1 MYNFCRRCGHDCY
14 STGSGKIADPTRK
27 WWQFWKTITCPECG
41 DTQLKVQI
49 NEQLLRELDKQ
60 LYLIGKLNAQIRWKL
75 NRRRWQL
82 EKQLIQ

>member
-41 DTQLKVQI
+41 GDGYAKPPGWP
-49 NEQLLRELDKQ
+49 DKAKMARFKP
-60 LYLIGKLNAQIRWKL
+60 ISPPPPPRK
-75 NRRRWQL
+75 
-82 EKQLIQ
+82 